1 MSRVIDA
8 RQEIKALVGFRERGS
23 GTDAERRAAKYLRER
38 LGDLGRD
45 AELEPTW
52 IRPSWPL
59 AYTGY
64 TLFGIVASILA
75 TGAATAGAI
84 VAGVAFVAML
94 ADLSGRLHT
103 GRRLTG
109 RRGSQ
114 NVLSREDGERPG
126 TLVLLAHYDA
136 APAGF
141 AFGAFPRLGRQIGP
155 FRPLA
160 LALGVV
166 LAATIL
172 RAAGVDTLAVNIV
185 QFAAT
190 VTLIVA
196 LPLLVDIALSSPVP
210 GANDNAS
217 GVATVLRLAERY
229 GGGDE
234 LENFDLWV
242 LLTGGE
248 EALGEG
254 MREWMRRHRRRLDAT
269 STIFLN
275 VDTVGQGHVRYA
287 RREGPLV
294 GAKPHP
300 RLRALCE
307 QLARED
313 AEDER
318 YGVRPVTIAAVN
330 DAVFARRARFPAV
343 TVTCRDEHDVAPDLH
358 RQTDTPDR
366 IDDAALDRA
375 FGFCSELIELI
386 DEEIGPDVAARG
398 RSRER
403 FRSA

>member
-8 RQEIKALVGFRERGS
+8 RDEIEALVGFHERGP
-23 GTDAERRAAKYLRER
+23 GTDAERRAAKHLRER
-38 LGDLGRD
+38 LADLGRE
-45 AELEPTW
+45 AEVEPTW
-52 IRPSWPL
+52 IRPNWPV
-59 AYTGY
+59 AYTAY
-64 TLFGIVASILA
+64 ALFGVVASIVS

-84 VAGVAFVAML
+84 VAGVALAALL

-114 NVLSREDGERPG
+114 NVLSREDGDQPG

-141 AFGAFPRLGRQIGP
+141 AFGPFARAGRRIGA
-155 FRPLA
+155 FRPLVVA
-160 LALGVV
+160 LALV
-166 LAATIL
+166 LVAAVL
-172 RAAGVDTLAVNIV
+172 RAGGADSLAVSIV
-185 QFAAT
+185 QFVAT
-190 VTLIVA
+190 VMLIVA
-196 LPLLVDIALSSPVP
+196 LPLLVDIALSSVVP

-229 GGGDE
+229 GGE
-234 LENFDLWV
+234 LENFDVWV
-242 LLTGGE
+242 LFTGGE

-254 MREWMRRHRRRLDAT
+254 MREWMHAHRRRLDAA

-275 VDTVGQGHVRYA
+275 VDTVGSGSVRYA
-287 RREGPLV
+287 RREGPLL
-294 GAKPHP
+294 GGRPHP

-307 QLARED
+307 QLAQ
-313 AEDER
+313 EDEDDGR
-318 YGVRPVTIAAVN
+318 YGARPVAIHAVN
-330 DAVFARRARFPAV
+330 DAVAVRRAHFPAV
-343 TVTCRDEHDVAPDLH
+343 TITCRDESDAAAELH
-358 RQTDTPDR
+358 RHTDTLER
-366 IDDAALDRA
+366 IEHAALERA

-386 DEEIGPDVAARG
+386 DEEIGPDIAARG